1 MKKKIIVIL
10 LVVASVFSVACG
22 NKKDDSAQSNKENN
36 QSVSQ
41 TNNKDD
47 SNSEEAKSNTTESSS
62 NNNKAQD
69 SIKNTSTQSTN
80 NKQEESFYG
89 NWVAKKQIG
98 SLVATA
104 LSSKDVE
111 KIIGSKFS
119 FSKESASCFGDSL
132 DNMKN
137 VVTNPKYE
145 KKAINEDDFAIN
157 FRTKL
162 TFKDLEGENGTIT
175 LVQATG
181 DTGVGVTFL
190 IKDNNTLILF
200 GGGVFIELDRIQ

>member
-1 MKKKIIVIL
+1 MKKKIITIL
-10 LVVASVFSVACG
+10 LVVASVFTVACG
-22 NKKDDSAQSNKENN
+22 NKTADSAQGNKKNTE
-36 QSVSQ
+36 SVSQ
-41 TNNKDD
+41 TDDKNN
-47 SNSEEAKSNTTESSS
+47 SSSEETKTNTTDSSS
-62 NNNKAQD
+62 NNNKAQE

-80 NKQEESFYG
+80 NQQEESFYG

-98 SLVATA
+98 TLVATA

-132 DNMKN
+132 DDMKH
-137 VVTNPKYE
+137 VATNPKYE
-145 KKAINEDDFAIN
+145 KKVINENDFGIN
-157 FRTKL
+157 FRTNL
-162 TFKDLEGENGTIT
+162 TFKDLEGENGTVTEISA
-175 LVQATG
+175 VDASG
-181 DTGVGVTFL
+181 NGSTFL